1 MLYMHH
7 TEMYPACP
15 YMKTF
20 LCTLVAVLPLLL
32 VLSQK
37 AEAQSRIATVDLQ
50 KAFNNYWKKKEVEKG
65 LNVQGADLEKE
76 AKAMLESRNKAD
88 EEARSLLAAAKDEAA
103 SPDER
108 QKRQNKAEEKLKQ
121 VRDLEENLVQYERQ
135 AKTTLDEQSQRVR
148 TKLFKD
154 ITEVIGAKARAGGFT
169 LVLNSGPQTD
179 PVSGTSSLSIVLYAS
194 AGDDLTEAVITEL
207 NATAPVANPEEEAQP
222 AKNQKK
228 SLQKP

>member
-1 MLYMHH
+1 MLYIHH
-7 TEMYPACP
+7 TEMYSA
-15 YMKTF
+15 YYHMKTF
-20 LCTLVAVLPLLL
+20 LCTLVALFPLVL
-32 VLSQK
+32 VLSQN

-50 KAFNNYWKKKEVEKG
+50 KAFNNYWKKKEAERG

-76 AKAMLESRNKAD
+76 AKAMLENRKKTD

-121 VRDLEENLVQYERQ
+121 VREIEENLVQYERQ

-154 ITEVIGAKARAGGFT
+154 ITDVIGAKARAGGFT

-179 PVSGTSSLSIVLYAS
+179 PVSGTSSMSIVLYS
-194 AGDDLTEAVITEL
+194 SGQDDLTDAVIAEL

-228 SLQKP
+228 ILQKP